1 MKLGVIG
8 LGHVGLVAAV
18 CFAELGHQVFATD
31 NDYEKM
37 RSLRGG
43 GLPIYERSVPEL
55 LRRHLGNSVHLRG
68 SITDLVNEVEAVFI
82 CVGTPGST
90 DGAADLSCVDSVVRD
105 IARQLH
111 GRLLIVEKSTV
122 PIRTCEAIR
131 QTMIVNGASRGCFSV
146 ASNPEFLREGTAVT
160 DFLYPDRIVIGT
172 DDEFSRRLLTT
183 VYLPLTSGAYYRR
196 TTPMP
201 GASRATPPRLIQT
214 TTKSAELIKHA
225 SNAFLAMKISF
236 INAVANIAE
245 LSGADIDEVRES
257 MSADQRIGS
266 QFLQAGIGYGGSCF
280 PKDVLAF
287 KTLAGRAGYPFGLL
301 NEVTRINL
309 DQPIRFLNKIRTA
322 LAGLRGKRIAV
333 LGLSFKGGTD
343 DIRESPALKLVEFLV
358 DEGARV
364 VAFDPAAMDRARCAL
379 PRKSVEFANDTYGA
393 MRDADAL
400 LILTDWPQFAHLDL
414 KQVRELLRAPIILD
428 GRNLYPLAKMAE
440 AGFNYISVGRSPV
453 GSFLETADSEI
464 SDGEVAKGD
473 QVAIEVVLSKQS
485 FDRT

>member
-8 LGHVGLVAAV
+8 LGHVGLVAAA

-31 NDYEKM
+31 NDCEKM
-37 RSLRGG
+37 RSVRGG
-43 GLPIYERSVPEL
+43 GLPIYERFLPDLV
-55 LRRHLGNSVHLRG
+55 RRYLGNSLHLRD
-68 SITDLVNEVEAVFI
+68 SITDLVDEVEAVFI
-82 CVGTPGST
+82 CVGTPGGT
-90 DGAADLSCVDSVVRD
+90 DGDADLSCVYAVVRD
-105 IARQLH
+105 IARQMH

-122 PIRTCEAIR
+122 PIRTCEMIQR
-131 QTMIVNGASRGCFSV
+131 TMIVNGASRGSFSV
-146 ASNPEFLREGTAVT
+146 ASNPEFLREGTAVA
-160 DFLYPDRIVIGT
+160 DFLYPDRIVIGS
-172 DDEFSRRLLTT
+172 DDEFGRRLLTT
-183 VYLPLTSGAYYRR
+183 IYLPLTSGAYY
-196 TTPMP
+196 
-201 GASRATPPRLIQT
+201 SRATQIEGAGRAALPRLIQT

-257 MSADQRIGS
+257 MSADHRIGS
-266 QFLQAGIGYGGSCF
+266 PFLQAGIGYGGSCF

-287 KTLAGRAGYPFGLL
+287 KALAGRAGYPFDLL
-301 NEVTRINL
+301 NEVARINL
-309 DQPIRFLNKIRTA
+309 DQPIRFLNKTRTA

-343 DIRESPALKLVEFLV
+343 DIRESPALKLVDCLV
-358 DEGARV
+358 NEGARV

-379 PRKSVEFANDTYGA
+379 PRKSVEFANDPYGT

-414 KQVRELLRAPIILD
+414 NRVRELLRAPIILD

-453 GSFLETADSEI
+453 KPFSDTADSEI
-464 SDGEVAKGD
+464 SHSAVIKGD
-473 QVAIEVVLSKQS
+473 QDAIEVVGSKQPL
-485 FDRT
+485 DWT